1 MGERNKITKSAFF
14 NGNFYAKLVINIL
27 KIVFQT
33 NEQTYTKTKTLTRQ
47 YFLVN
52 NIIWDHKFFSY
63 FYFCFYFSLCF
74 TLQLNCITMFFQY
87 DVFWCF
93 VCLFFFFITFSISIF
108 SKEILT
114 YLWWTWQWQVHGLQ
128 SKSKNI
134 YKEEKKK

>member
-27 KIVFQT
+27 KMLFQT
-33 NEQTYTKTKTLTRQ
+33 DEQAYTKAKTLTQQ

-52 NIIWDHKFFSY
+52 NIIWDHKFFPTFTSACA
-63 FYFCFYFSLCF
+63 FPFALLCNWIALLCF
-74 TLQLNCITMFFQY
+74 SIWC
-87 DVFWCF
+87 FWCF

-108 SKEILT
+108 SKEMLT
-114 YLWWTWQWQVHGLQ
+114 YLWWTWQWQVHGLK

-134 YKEEKKK
+134 YISLRRKK